1 MKKITVLIMILL
13 TISCKNNKNKPS
25 FNEDGKKQIS
35 LIEIDSFLTS
45 QAVKDSLN
53 GVILIAD
60 NDEVLFKK
68 AYGFKD
74 LSHTEK
80 HSLESKIGL
89 ASMPKMFTAIAI
101 IKLAESGEIKL
112 NNTVGNYLP
121 EIKNQFLKDSVTIRQ
136 LLSHTSGLGNYW
148 DYTNE
153 SDQKDLDKLYHLIVM
168 NDSLKSHRKFRYSN
182 SGFIVLGK
190 IIESVSKVPY
200 NEFVENNILT
210 PLSMNNT
217 QSVLPD
223 GGSSSTVDDLMK
235 FSKAIRNFELISKSD
250 FDDMITKQS
259 DANYGLGFQ
268 LNDKNDKEIY
278 GHPGGYFEENTTLGV
293 ASAMDIIDNRYTV
306 IVLTNRNPSMGGV
319 NARNFILNDLTKQ
332 LSE

>member
-1 MKKITVLIMILL
+1 MKNLILILTAL
-13 TISCKNNKNKPS
+13 IAFGCKNSNSQLKNEKS
-25 FNEDGKKQIS
+25 KTDTINITKIKDY
-35 LIEIDSFLTS
+35 LNN
-45 QAVKDSLN
+45 QARKDSLH
-53 GVILIAD
+53 GVVLIAD
-60 NDEVLFKK
+60 KDKILLKK
-68 AYGFKD
+68 AFGYKD

-101 IKLAESGEIKL
+101 IKLTESGVIKL

-121 EIKNQFLKDSVTIRQ
+121 EIKNQFLKDSITIRQ

-153 SDQKDLDKLYHLIVM
+153 SDQDDLDKLYHLIVM

-235 FSKAIRNFELISKSD
+235 FSKALRNFELISKSD
-250 FDDMITKQS
+250 FGDMITKQS

-268 LNDKNDKEIY
+268 LNKKNDKEIY
-278 GHPGGYFEENTTLGV
+278 GHPGGYFEEDTTLGV

-319 NARNFILNDLTKQ
+319 NARNSILNDLTKQ
-332 LSE
+332 LSK